1 MADILDWQSEDLK
14 HNPKSSPAA
23 AAAAAHKKQDD
34 AASAH
39 PGKITTINGKTVI
52 LDKDGKP

>member
-14 HNPKSSPAA
+14 HKSKPSPA

-34 AASAH
+34 AASAQ